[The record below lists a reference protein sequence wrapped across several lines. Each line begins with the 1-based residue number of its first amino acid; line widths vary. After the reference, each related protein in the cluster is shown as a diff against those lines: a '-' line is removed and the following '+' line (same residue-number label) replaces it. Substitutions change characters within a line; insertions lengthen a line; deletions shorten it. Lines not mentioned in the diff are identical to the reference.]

1 MFGIFVFGE
10 FSYVWSGPMMMRMTI
25 VTVMTIIKMI
35 FRVCWFDNI
44 ISAWTMVIIL
54 VKITSCPSQWQQHQ
68 VYAKWTS
75 GEHSS
80 SICCIFCLKNCWSF
94 YYKSMSSRLHT
105 KGVGKMCPMAGYSMF
120 PHRLKV
126 FENENNVSCNFVI
139 SANAFFQIEVIGDPI
154 QRT

>member
-1 MFGIFVFGE
+1 MKIQILISWVGQSRQSTIHRAVKDAILAPASFVVVPAVTTIPRTVMFGIFVFGE

-75 GEHSS
+75 GEHSR
-80 SICCIFCLKNCWSF
+80 SICCIFLPQKLLK
-94 YYKSMSSRLHT
+94 LLLQVH
-105 KGVGKMCPMAGYSMF
+105 V
-120 PHRLKV
+120 
-126 FENENNVSCNFVI
+126 
-139 SANAFFQIEVIGDPI
+139 
-154 QRT
+154 